1 MPFQRMWVV
10 VFLGLVV
17 GTLRGDSVSA
27 LGIDD
32 WAMSGLLGNITVD
45 QEQWQRL
52 DLQPHIRLGA
62 LEAVLD
68 LELFLDNQGRIRDR
82 GWDFSSG
89 RKGFESVLRKI
100 HYVRYGRPE
109 DRDRRLYVRVGT
121 LESVTLG
128 SGLLMRNYRNT
139 HGSPGLKRTGL
150 DIQIRHLFNGRMTMR
165 AVVSDLLDLDGGGPV
180 VGGRLIF
187 HPAPQWDLGVTL
199 VVDTDQLITLPD
211 SIRRGRPRDA
221 YGAVSAD
228 IAYPFVNG
236 QLVQAKLYTGIARS
250 MAGNGGTGLIGPGVT
265 VAVGGLQMRGEYR
278 WVSGRFQP
286 GHFDALYDVNRVVV
300 DPSSGA
306 ALTREATLQPAS
318 MQGVFGEASL
328 IIRRALSASGSYQ
341 LLTGDGTDAQIVEGR
356 IGLAPELLAL
366 LPKLTKAEGY
376 FEKRLQS
383 TDLGGLLDGTLDTRF
398 GYVAVF
404 EPVPK
409 VGLVWAVEF
418 TYEPDG
424 VGGFQRTRTLNIQ
437 TKMDF

>member
-1 MPFQRMWVV
+1 MSFRRIWVV
-10 VFLGLVV
+10 VFFWLIV
-17 GTLRGDSVSA
+17 GTLKEGA
-27 LGIDD
+27 AYGLGIDD
-32 WAMSGLLGNITVD
+32 WAMSGLLGNVTVD
-45 QEQWQRL
+45 EEQWQRL
-52 DLQPHIRLGA
+52 DLQPRLRLGA

-82 GWDFSSG
+82 GWDFSSS

-100 HYVRYGRPE
+100 HYVRYGLPQE
-109 DRDRRLYVRVGT
+109 RDRRLYMRLGT

-128 SGLLMRNYRNT
+128 SGLLMRNYRNV

-165 AVVSDLLDLDGGGPV
+165 AVVSDLLDIDGGGPI
-180 VGGRLIF
+180 VGGRMVF

-199 VVDTDQLITLPD
+199 VMDTDQLNALPD
-211 SIRRGRPRDA
+211 SIRKGRSRDA

-228 IAYPFVNG
+228 IVYPFVNG
-236 QLVQAKLYTGIARS
+236 QLLRAKLYTGIARS
-250 MAGNGGTGLIGPGVT
+250 LAGNGGTGLIGPGVT
-265 VAVGGLQMRGEYR
+265 VEVGGLLMRGEYR

-286 GHFDALYDVNRVVV
+286 GHFDALYDVNRVIV

-306 ALTREATLQPAS
+306 VLTREATLQPAS

-341 LLTGDGTDAQIVEGR
+341 LLTGDGMDAQIVEGR
-356 IGLAPELLAL
+356 AGLAPELLAS
-366 LPKLTKAEGY
+366 LPKVTKAEGY

-383 TDLGGLLDGTLDTRF
+383 TDLGGLLDGTPDTRF
-398 GYVAVF
+398 GYVVVL
-404 EPVPK
+404 EPVSK
-409 VGLVWAVEF
+409 VELVWEVEF

-424 VGGFQRTRTLNIQ
+424 MGGFQRTKTLNIQ
-437 TKMDF
+437 TKMNF

>member
-1 MPFQRMWVV
+1 MSFRRMWVV
-10 VFLGLVV
+10 VFCGLVV
-17 GTLRGDSVSA
+17 GTLRGGPVHA
-27 LGIDD
+27 VGIND
-32 WAMSGLLGNITVD
+32 WAMSGLLGNVTVD

-62 LEAVLD
+62 FEAVLD
-68 LELFLDNQGRIRDR
+68 LELFLDNQGRIRNR
-82 GWDFSSG
+82 GWDFSSS

-100 HYVRYGRPE
+100 HYVRYGLPE
-109 DRDRRLYVRVGT
+109 ERDRRLYVRLGT

-128 SGLLMRNYRNT
+128 SGLLMRHYRNT

-150 DIQIRHLFNGRMTMR
+150 DVQIRHLFNGRMTMR
-165 AVVSDLLDLDGGGPV
+165 AVVSDLLDIDGGGPI
-180 VGGRLIF
+180 VGGRMVF

-199 VVDTDQLITLPD
+199 VVDTDQLNPLPD

-236 QLVQAKLYTGIARS
+236 QLVLAKLYTGIARS
-250 MAGNGGTGLIGPGVT
+250 LAGNGGTGLIGPGVT
-265 VAVGGLQMRGEYR
+265 VEVGGLQMRGEYR

-286 GHFDALYDVNRVVV
+286 GHFDALYDVNRVIV
-300 DPSSGA
+300 DPSSGDV
-306 ALTREATLQPAS
+306 LTREATLRPAS

-328 IIRRALSASGSYQ
+328 IIRRTLSASGSYQ
-341 LLTGDGTDAQIVEGR
+341 LLTGDVTNAQIVEGR
-356 IGLAPELLAL
+356 IGLAPELLRN
-366 LPKLTKAEGY
+366 LPKVTKAEGY

-383 TDLGGLLDGTLDTRF
+383 TDLGGLLDGTPDTRF
-398 GYVAVF
+398 GYVVVF

-409 VGLVWAVEF
+409 VGVVWEVEF

-424 VGGFQRTRTLNIQ
+424 AGGFQRTRTLNVQ